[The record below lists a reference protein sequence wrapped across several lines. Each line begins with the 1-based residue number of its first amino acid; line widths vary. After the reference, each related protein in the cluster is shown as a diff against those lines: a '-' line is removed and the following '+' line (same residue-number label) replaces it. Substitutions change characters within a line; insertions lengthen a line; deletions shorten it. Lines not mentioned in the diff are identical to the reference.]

1 MPLAWEAFLKEKCEC
16 CNSRVQK
23 LRYNMMKS
31 KYWCRTCWKQ
41 YNTRIHSWRSNSFDE
56 KEFEFMLKR
65 EKDCLT
71 LDAAIEEAC
80 NTRDLQWFKK
90 LMVLK
95 KNYPTI

>member
-23 LRYNMMKS
+23 VRYNMMKS

-41 YNTRIHSWRSNSFDE
+41 YNRRIHSWRSNSFDE

>member
-1 MPLAWEAFLKEKCEC
+1 
-16 CNSRVQK
+16 
-23 LRYNMMKS
+23 
-31 KYWCRTCWKQ
+31 
-41 YNTRIHSWRSNSFDE
+41 
-56 KEFEFMLKR
+56 MLKR

>member
-1 MPLAWEAFLKEKCEC
+1 
-16 CNSRVQK
+16 
-23 LRYNMMKS
+23 MMKS

-41 YNTRIHSWRSNSFDE
+41 YNRRIHSWRSISFDE